1 MAVLPNCPPPAPHR
15 PLERPDPVLVS
26 ALVAGDGDAVAAR
39 LAGDELVNAAALR
52 PYIFFDG
59 TKPYTRNVITVNEHY
74 ALIAMCWSPGRA
86 SPVHDHAG
94 SGCWLRVVSGELF
107 EALYSAP
114 GGEGDDG
121 PLCSGTGKALVGK
134 PLPSLDEDGVADA
147 CARTATVS
155 DADNSGSDA
164 DGGGCDQ
171 QVRLISRRPLPAG
184 SCSYMEDNIGIHA
197 VSNSSSVTPAVS
209 LHCYAPPFA
218 SCHVFG
224 RVVNDKGVAGAI
236 ERVGKEVVMTFDSVG
251 GVVLGEPGG
260 ALIKS
265 FVPEGQG
272 DVLMYDI

>member
-15 PLERPDPVLVS
+15 PLERPDPVLVA
-26 ALVAGDGDAVAAR
+26 ALVAGDGDTVAAR

-52 PYIFFDG
+52 PYIYFDG

-107 EALYSAP
+107 EALYSVP
-114 GGEGDDG
+114 EGEETDG
-121 PLCSGTGKALVGK
+121 PCTGVDKVFADKL
-134 PLPSLDEDGVADA
+134 LSSSDEDGETDT
-147 CARTATVS
+147 CAGTTPVS
-155 DADNSGSDA
+155 DADSSGGDA
-164 DGGGCDQ
+164 DDGDGDQ
-171 QVRLISRRPLPAG
+171 RVRLVSRRSLPAG
-184 SCSYMEDNIGIHA
+184 SCSYMADDIGIHA
-197 VSNSSSVTPAVS
+197 VSNCSSVTPAVS

-224 RVVNDKGVAGAI
+224 RVLNGKGVAGAI

-265 FVPEGQG
+265 FVPEGRG

>member
-1 MAVLPNCPPPAPHR
+1 MAVLPHCPPPAPHR
-15 PLERPDPVLVS
+15 LLERPDPVLVA

-39 LAGDELVNAAALR
+39 LAGEELVNAAALR

-94 SGCWLRVVSGELF
+94 SGCWLRVVSGELL
-107 EALYSAP
+107 EALYSVP
-114 GGEGDDG
+114 GGEEGG
-121 PLCSGTGKALVGK
+121 PSSGAGKALTNL
-134 PLPSLDEDGVADA
+134 PLLSSDEDGEADA
-147 CARTATVS
+147 GAGAAPVS
-155 DADNSGSDA
+155 DADSSGSDA
-164 DGGGCDQ
+164 DGADGDQ
-171 QVRLISRRPLPAG
+171 RVRLVSRRPLPAG
-184 SCSYMEDNIGIHA
+184 SCSYMADDIGIHA

-224 RVVNDKGVAGAI
+224 RVLNGKGVAGAI

-265 FVPEGQG
+265 FVPEGRG

>member
-1 MAVLPNCPPPAPHR
+1 MALLPSCPPPAPHR
-15 PLERPDPVLVS
+15 PLERPDPVLVA
-26 ALVAGDGDAVAAR
+26 ALVAGDGDTVAAR

-94 SGCWLRVVSGELF
+94 SGCWLRVVSGELT
-107 EALYSAP
+107 EALYYVPWEQEEGEPCSGAAKVVTNGP
-114 GGEGDDG
+114 LLSSGEGGEANAAT
-121 PLCSGTGKALVGK
+121 GTA
-134 PLPSLDEDGVADA
+134 P
-147 CARTATVS
+147 VS
-155 DADNSGSDA
+155 DADSSGSDA
-164 DGGGCDQ
+164 DSGDGDQ
-171 QVRLISRRPLPAG
+171 RVRLVTRRPLPAG
-184 SCSYMEDNIGIHA
+184 SCSYMADDIGIHA

-224 RVVNDKGVAGAI
+224 RVLNGKGVAGAI

-265 FVPEGQG
+265 FVPEGRG